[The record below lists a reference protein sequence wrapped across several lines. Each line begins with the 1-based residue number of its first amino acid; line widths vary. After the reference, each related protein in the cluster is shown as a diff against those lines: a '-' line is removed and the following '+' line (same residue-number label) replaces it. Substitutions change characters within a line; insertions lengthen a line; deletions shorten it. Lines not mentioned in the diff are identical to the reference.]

1 MPRRAPVILGN
12 RESRRLIC
20 GDRWARV
27 VNACGPAATEGCGTV
42 RTAHPDWPV
51 PEHQRAQPGWTSP
64 HGCRTRQGVKRGAAG
79 SQLVLALGAADKM
92 TDDTYVPKSP
102 LACRSSKRCTCRFLC
117 AGDPATEYSL
127 SLNSRPIIRS
137 TICSERVRK

>member
-27 VNACGPAATEGCGTV
+27 VNACGPAATEGWGTV

-51 PEHQRAQPGWTSP
+51 PEHQRPESGWTSP
-64 HGCRTRQGVKRGAAG
+64 QWMQDQAG
-79 SQLVLALGAADKM
+79 KVFRL
-92 TDDTYVPKSP
+92 
-102 LACRSSKRCTCRFLC
+102 
-117 AGDPATEYSL
+117 
-127 SLNSRPIIRS
+127 
-137 TICSERVRK
+137 

>member
-1 MPRRAPVILGN
+1 M
-12 RESRRLIC
+12 
-20 GDRWARV
+20 
-27 VNACGPAATEGCGTV
+27 NACGPAATEGWGTV
-42 RTAHPDWPV
+42 RMTGLSLSTSVSDESFGNSRKEHRTA
-51 PEHQRAQPGWTSP
+51 
-64 HGCRTRQGVKRGAAG
+64 TRPLSSTGVLDDGRRPQAERLPPYSRRMKGDGAA
-79 SQLVLALGAADKM
+79 VKM